1 MKKIFCLIF
10 TVLVLFTMPAFADEV
25 NGHGRVYA
33 TTLNIREAPSKDAR
47 IIGTLSDGK
56 SVSVVT
62 KTGDWYKINFDGKT
76 GFVHSD
82 YLVVTRK
89 GEAKIQI
96 KPQSEEGREMAQK
109 VVDLAKEYLGTPYV
123 WGGTSPSGFDCSGLV
138 YYVYS
143 RLGVTLNRVAADQNR
158 NGVPVPLD
166 GLEPGDL
173 VFFWNRNYYSEINH
187 VGIYIGDGEF
197 IHAPQTGDVVKI
209 TKVDSK
215 YYQNNIYSARRIF
228 E

>member
-10 TVLVLFTMPAFADEV
+10 TALLIFTVPALADDV
-25 NGHGRVYA
+25 NGHGKVEA
-33 TTLNIREAPSKDAR
+33 TSLNIRETPSKTAR
-47 IIGTLSDGK
+47 VIGTLYDGE

-62 KTGDWYKINFDGKT
+62 KTGEWYKIYFDGKI

-82 YLVVTRK
+82 YLTVSRK

-96 KPQSEEGREMAQK
+96 KPQSEEGREMAQNA
-109 VVDLAKEYLGTPYV
+109 VDIAMTYLGTPYV

-143 RLGVTLNRVAADQNR
+143 QLGVKLNRVAADQNR
-158 NGVPVPLD
+158 NGIPVPLES
-166 GLEPGDL
+166 LEPGDL
-173 VFFWNRNYYSEINH
+173 VFFWNRQYYSEINH

-209 TKVDSK
+209 SKVDSG